1 MSRRGAVEVQ
11 RGSVGLVNVLDVQ
24 LDQPHAQ
31 RYHAEVKK
39 VRWLHGRARSRQE
52 VSIVKWKPNVVPKI
66 SPSVEMP

>member
-31 RYHAEVKK
+31 RYHAEIQK

-52 VSIVKWKPNVVPKI
+52 VTIA
-66 SPSVEMP
+66 M